1 MTVGCIIANLIN
13 MAVSGTGAL
22 GLLDVVFGSC
32 ATLVG
37 ALICWKLREH
47 PKAAVLG
54 PVVANAVIVPAYL
67 PLLLQGLGYY
77 TIPFTTIALDGLYLP
92 MYLFGL
98 VATGIGEALVMYVLG
113 LPLFSALKR
122 FGVLGRARLADEGF
136 ARRRLTPV
144 ACDRGYNKEPIANS
158 GPRVRSGR
166 RRMNP
171 VVIIPTFISASRSRR
186 DGRSVTT
193 GYDHMTSIAQQGELG
208 RCLSSLEKVEGLGL
222 VIVLVAADPG
232 IENQAAEKVRA
243 VAAAHPEVN
252 TLVMGAP
259 ELALVRQRMEQLSIG
274 SLRAEIGLSGYGA
287 VRNLGLVVANTLG
300 FDAVVFLDDDEV
312 VDDPRFL
319 RHAMY
324 GLGKLTKKGVPILV
338 KTGYYLNDRG
348 SYLSKWEDK
357 WYNRFWQQGRAF
369 NEWIS
374 SAMKGPRLSRSN
386 HVCGGCLAVHKEAF
400 KRLAFDPWIARGED
414 LDYMLNLR
422 MYGSDIWFD
431 NKWVLRH
438 LRLKRKTRASLPPGH
453 LPVDLRIPQARVQP
467 RAHRPSADQAS
478 VARAPTR
485 PVSGARPGQ
494 AHPPDGVS
502 AQPRPSRQEG
512 VSPRRES
519 RDGRGV
525 GLRRAELLE
534 VLRIPIRMARGDGP
548 SRQRQD
554 PHHGARPL
562 LRGRA
567 RARRAFRRVLRARGS
582 PPCDRSRHDVRDSPQ
597 HCGIA
602 VW

>member
-1 MTVGCIIANLIN
+1 
-13 MAVSGTGAL
+13 
-22 GLLDVVFGSC
+22 
-32 ATLVG
+32 
-37 ALICWKLREH
+37 
-47 PKAAVLG
+47 
-54 PVVANAVIVPAYL
+54 
-67 PLLLQGLGYY
+67 
-77 TIPFTTIALDGLYLP
+77 
-92 MYLFGL
+92 
-98 VATGIGEALVMYVLG
+98 
-113 LPLFSALKR
+113 
-122 FGVLGRARLADEGF
+122 
-136 ARRRLTPV
+136 
-144 ACDRGYNKEPIANS
+144 
-158 GPRVRSGR
+158 
-166 RRMNP
+166 MNP

-324 GLGKLTKKGVPILV
+324 GLGKLTKKGVPILA

-431 NKWVLRH
+431 NKWALRH
-438 LRLKRKTRASLPPGH
+438 LPPKTQSEGDRFRQDIFRWIYEYRKLEYSRALIDLQQIKPQSLEPYPGPFLEPGLVKRIRRTAFLRSLGRPDKKAYRRAAKAAAGEASAYAERNCSKYFEFQYVWPEAMARLDSDKILTTALVRSCVGEPE
-453 LPVDLRIPQARVQP
+453 RVE
-467 RAHRPSADQAS
+467 RSAGS
-478 VARAPTR
+478 CAPE
-485 PVSGARPGQ
+485 V
-494 AHPPDGVS
+494 
-502 AQPRPSRQEG
+502 PRPAIDPGMTCEIR
-512 VSPRRES
+512 
-519 RDGRGV
+519 
-525 GLRRAELLE
+525 LNIAE
-534 VLRIPIRMARGDGP
+534 
-548 SRQRQD
+548 
-554 PHHGARPL
+554 
-562 LRGRA
+562 
-567 RARRAFRRVLRARGS
+567 
-582 PPCDRSRHDVRDSPQ
+582 
-597 HCGIA
+597 
-602 VW
+602 

>member
-1 MTVGCIIANLIN
+1 
-13 MAVSGTGAL
+13 
-22 GLLDVVFGSC
+22 
-32 ATLVG
+32 
-37 ALICWKLREH
+37 
-47 PKAAVLG
+47 
-54 PVVANAVIVPAYL
+54 
-67 PLLLQGLGYY
+67 
-77 TIPFTTIALDGLYLP
+77 
-92 MYLFGL
+92 
-98 VATGIGEALVMYVLG
+98 
-113 LPLFSALKR
+113 
-122 FGVLGRARLADEGF
+122 
-136 ARRRLTPV
+136 
-144 ACDRGYNKEPIANS
+144 
-158 GPRVRSGR
+158 
-166 RRMNP
+166 MNP

-438 LRLKRKTRASLPPGH
+438 LPPKTQNEGDRFRQDIFRWIYEYRKLEYSRALIDLQQIKPQSLEPYPGPFLEPGLVKRIRRTAFLRSLGRPDKKAYRRAAKAAAGEASAYAERNCSKYFEFQYVWPEAMARLDSDKILTTALVRSCVGEPE
-453 LPVDLRIPQARVQP
+453 RVE
-467 RAHRPSADQAS
+467 RSAGS
-478 VARAPTR
+478 CAPE
-485 PVSGARPGQ
+485 V
-494 AHPPDGVS
+494 
-502 AQPRPSRQEG
+502 PRPAIDPGMTCEIR
-512 VSPRRES
+512 
-519 RDGRGV
+519 
-525 GLRRAELLE
+525 LNIAE
-534 VLRIPIRMARGDGP
+534 
-548 SRQRQD
+548 
-554 PHHGARPL
+554 
-562 LRGRA
+562 
-567 RARRAFRRVLRARGS
+567 
-582 PPCDRSRHDVRDSPQ
+582 
-597 HCGIA
+597 
-602 VW
+602 

>member
-1 MTVGCIIANLIN
+1 
-13 MAVSGTGAL
+13 
-22 GLLDVVFGSC
+22 
-32 ATLVG
+32 
-37 ALICWKLREH
+37 
-47 PKAAVLG
+47 
-54 PVVANAVIVPAYL
+54 
-67 PLLLQGLGYY
+67 
-77 TIPFTTIALDGLYLP
+77 
-92 MYLFGL
+92 
-98 VATGIGEALVMYVLG
+98 
-113 LPLFSALKR
+113 
-122 FGVLGRARLADEGF
+122 
-136 ARRRLTPV
+136 
-144 ACDRGYNKEPIANS
+144 
-158 GPRVRSGR
+158 
-166 RRMNP
+166 MNP

-431 NKWVLRH
+431 NKWALRH
-438 LRLKRKTRASLPPGH
+438 LPPKTQSEGDRFRQDIFRWIYEYRKLEYSRALIDLQQIKPQSLEPYPGPFLEPGLVKRIRRTAFLRSLGRPDKKAYRRAAKAAAGEASAYAERNCSKYFEFQYVWPEAMARLDSDKILTTALVRSCVGEPE
-453 LPVDLRIPQARVQP
+453 RVE
-467 RAHRPSADQAS
+467 RSAGS
-478 VARAPTR
+478 CAPE
-485 PVSGARPGQ
+485 V
-494 AHPPDGVS
+494 
-502 AQPRPSRQEG
+502 PRPAIDPGMTCEIR
-512 VSPRRES
+512 
-519 RDGRGV
+519 
-525 GLRRAELLE
+525 LNIAE
-534 VLRIPIRMARGDGP
+534 
-548 SRQRQD
+548 
-554 PHHGARPL
+554 
-562 LRGRA
+562 
-567 RARRAFRRVLRARGS
+567 
-582 PPCDRSRHDVRDSPQ
+582 
-597 HCGIA
+597 
-602 VW
+602 